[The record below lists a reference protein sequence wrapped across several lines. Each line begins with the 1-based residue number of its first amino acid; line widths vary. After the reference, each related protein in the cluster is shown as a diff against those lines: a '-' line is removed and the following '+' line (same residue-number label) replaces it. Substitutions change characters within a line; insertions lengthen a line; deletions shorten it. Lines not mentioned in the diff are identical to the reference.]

1 MSEYLTISETAKLLN
16 KSTKTLRRWDEE
28 GKLSAVREPMSNYR
42 VYRKSDV
49 ETLFADFLQTDVRET
64 VSNFVEP
71 ENEYKVLELF
81 AGAGGLAVGMEK
93 AGLKCVAL
101 NEIDKHA
108 CATLRNNRPNW
119 NVLEA
124 DVVKIAEEG
133 IEVIIANGTKE
144 DILIKLCTQPHTTI
158 CTRFIP
164 SNSNVSSVK
173 KWIAHSEGF
182 AKGAIYINENAEKA
196 LCGANAVSLL
206 PIGVER
212 IEGDFEKDDIVQIIG
227 HKQTLLG
234 VGKTQ
239 IDSEKARNLIGKKG
253 QKPIIHYDY
262 LYLE

>member
-119 NVLEA
+119 NVLEGDIKDFIFSQYYNQV
-124 DVVKIAEEG
+124 DVV
-133 IEVIIANGTKE
+133 T
-144 DILIKLCTQPHTTI
+144 
-158 CTRFIP
+158 
-164 SNSNVSSVK
+164 
-173 KWIAHSEGF
+173 
-182 AKGAIYINENAEKA
+182 
-196 LCGANAVSLL
+196 
-206 PIGVER
+206 
-212 IEGDFEKDDIVQIIG
+212 
-227 HKQTLLG
+227 
-234 VGKTQ
+234 
-239 IDSEKARNLIGKKG
+239 
-253 QKPIIHYDY
+253 
-262 LYLE
+262 